1 MGLFDSIKKVAT
13 SPVGSTVGGFMLGG
27 PLGAGAGY
35 LAGKAIR
42 GAGQG
47 GEQQQA
53 DPYQEKKQAYMD
65 ALESQR
71 KKMTD
76 ISDKFRRDAP
86 AIQEKGIGAI
96 GDEER
101 KNAKSGIQDIRKG
114 ASSRGLLYSG
124 LRQGAEAGRIGE
136 SQSRIAGR
144 AADLSDKIEQ
154 QKDYLDQQAVDAGL
168 NKQSAELGM
177 ARSDYANNLKAS
189 QERSSG
195 IKKIAGMIGN
205 VGGMAMGGMGGG
217 GGGGEGAYTD
227 INKHGGQ
234 EMFSGENTGN
244 QSLAPTKGTKTYRN
258 YA

>member
-35 LAGKAIR
+35 LAGKALR
-42 GAGQG
+42 GGGG

-76 ISDKFRRDAP
+76 ISDKFRKEAP
-86 AIQEKGIGAI
+86 TIQEKGIGAI

-101 KNAKSGIQDIRKG
+101 RSAKAGIQDIRKG

-144 AADLSDKIEQ
+144 AADLSDQIEQ
-154 QKDYLDQQAVDAGL
+154 QKDNLDNQAVQAGL
-168 NKQSAELGM
+168 SKQAAELGM
-177 ARSDYANNLKAS
+177 ASEDYASNLEKAK
-189 QERSSG
+189 QRTSG

-205 VGGMAMGGMGGG
+205 VGGSAMGSAMGGG
-217 GGGGEGAYTD
+217 GA
-227 INKHGGQ
+227 
-234 EMFSGENTGN
+234 
-244 QSLAPTKGTKTYRN
+244 A
-258 YA
+258 